1 MRTHPIIALA
11 ALAAA
16 TALSIV
22 GCNDDPL
29 TPTAQPP
36 ASVSLIAPELLD
48 PAIDPTDTYLLA
60 EATTQ
65 TSTTIEYP
73 APTFDPATGRTVS
86 SVTFEPTVETVRT
99 VAGYDASGTIRIN
112 TFYSGAESDGPDEVA
127 RVLVAGD
134 SVTYFDAA
142 GVPRT
147 DLSGQDLIATL
158 GSFADDVVTDS
169 IILAD
174 GDGGAALTPALAV
187 ADAAG
192 GPLTPASGVAA
203 SIAADGATI
212 ERETSLDDAAA
223 GTRGR
228 RVRSYR
234 RQGAAWVL
242 SEERVESRSS
252 RLGVGTTLTQ
262 VTRYRD
268 VRWQNVADR
277 DARRRARK
285 AAARP
290 SAADSAG
297 ARLAAYPGSPMS
309 YTVDEER
316 LDGTD
321 DAGTA
326 GGSMPSSEET
336 GASTAGSIP
345 LGPLQP
351 GAFALNVGFAHG
363 AMSDASAWTPMQKAL
378 DGAFEL
384 GVVVKPNLQWRTSL
398 ESQARDFHS
407 GLAATRVDNFLLFGH
422 SNGGL
427 IARRAAQLAAPTPS
441 MVSGVFAISAPHV
454 GLPLAQVG
462 RETVGAVITAELQRV
477 VLRIGGSCW
486 RGQFSWLCDY
496 ADDAARDLVPRVVE
510 YAFDNLLP
518 MAQDL
523 RPGSPFLTTL
533 NTTPESFR
541 RYSIETASQGRWK
554 FVRLLGDWQC
564 GFDSSCSGNRL
575 QNMMES
581 AYQILRYCGSNE
593 IAKAKLSFSDKCRD
607 VRWILSSLDV
617 QYERWTAPD
626 DESDGIVP
634 LKSQAYPGS
643 APVQRFVKRN
653 ARESHAGELKSG
665 RVQGSIVDAVKTHMG
680 S

>member
-1 MRTHPIIALA
+1 MRRHPILALA
-11 ALAAA
+11 ALVAG
-16 TALSIV
+16 TTLALA
-22 GCNDDPL
+22 GCNDEPL
-29 TPTAQPP
+29 TPAPHDAAV
-36 ASVSLIAPELLD
+36 ASLAAPELLD
-48 PAIDPTDTYLLA
+48 PGIDPNDTYLVA

-65 TSTTIEYP
+65 TTTTIEYP
-73 APTFDPATGRTVS
+73 QPTFDPATGGSVS
-86 SVTFEPTVETVRT
+86 SVSLPPATETVRT
-99 VAGYDASGTIRIN
+99 EAGYDAGGTIRIN
-112 TFYSGAESDGPDEVA
+112 TYYEGAESDGADEVA

-142 GVPRT
+142 GAPRP
-147 DLSGQDLIATL
+147 DLPGRDLIATL

-174 GDGGAALTPALAV
+174 VEMGVAYAASLAV

-192 GPLTPASGVAA
+192 APLTPATGAVAA
-203 SIAADGATI
+203 LEADGETMV
-212 ERETSLDDAAA
+212 RETSLDDEAA

-228 RVRSYR
+228 RLRTYR

-242 SEERVESRSS
+242 AEERVESRSS

-268 VRWQNVADR
+268 VRWRNVADR
-277 DARRRARK
+277 DANRRARK
-285 AAARP
+285 AARGPADGAA
-290 SAADSAG
+290 SAS
-297 ARLAAYPGSPMS
+297 LAAYAGTRMS
-309 YTVDEER
+309 YELDTEQ

-321 DAGTA
+321 DATSPDGSAPSTGEAGTS
-326 GGSMPSSEET
+326 GS
-336 GASTAGSIP
+336 GSLP
-345 LGPLQP
+345 LGPLKP

-363 AMSDASAWTPMQKAL
+363 ALSDASAWTPTQKAL
-378 DGAFEL
+378 DVTFDL
-384 GVVVKPNLQWRTSL
+384 GVVVKPNLRWRSSL
-398 ESQARDFHS
+398 ESQARDFH
-407 GLAATRVDNFLLFGH
+407 GQLAATGADNFLLFGH

-427 IARRAAQLAAPTPS
+427 VARRAAQLGAPTPS
-441 MVSGVFAISAPHV
+441 LVSGVFAISAPHA
-454 GLPLAQVG
+454 GMPLAQVA

-486 RGQFSWLCDY
+486 RGQFSWLCEY
-496 ADDAARDLVPRVVE
+496 ADEAANDLVPRVVE
-510 YAFDNLLP
+510 YAFDNLMP
-518 MAQDL
+518 AAQDL

-533 NTTPESFR
+533 DTTPESFR
-541 RYSIETASQGRWK
+541 SYSIETASQGRWK

-575 QNMMES
+575 QNLMES

-617 QYERWTAPD
+617 QYERWTAPG

-634 LKSQAYPGS
+634 MKSQAYPGS
-643 APVQRFVKRN
+643 SVQRFVRRN
-653 ARESHAGELKSG
+653 AKESHAGELKSA
-665 RVQGSIVDAVKTHMG
+665 RVHTSIVDAVKAHRG
-680 S
+680 A